1 MLHRYTQWLAVA
13 VGLLLLVATAI
24 FAWLRNA

>member
-13 VGLLLLVATAI
+13 VGMLLFAATVI
-24 FAWLRNA
+24 FAWLRSL

>member
-1 MLHRYTQWLAVA
+1 MLHRYTQWLGVA
-13 VGLLLLVATAI
+13 VGLFLLVATVI